1 MGVDSIMLIEEL
13 EKYGVS
19 KNYIDLLKFRDIS
32 DLNPIQSEAVE
43 KGVFSRV
50 HMVVSAP
57 TASGKALMAEMALV
71 KECLINSS
79 RYFSRLSPKSLFD
92 SH

>member
-1 MGVDSIMLIEEL
+1 MGVAIMLIEEL

-19 KNYIDLLKFRDIS
+19 KNYIDLLKSRGIN
-32 DLNPIQSEAVE
+32 DLNPIQSEAVD

-50 HMVVSAP
+50 NMVVSAP
-57 TASGKALMAEMALV
+57 TASGKAHMAEMALV
-71 KECLINSS
+71 KECMIDSS
-79 RYFSRLSPKSLFD
+79 RYFSGLSPKSLFD